1 MALRDDDAED
11 DEGAGLGD
19 KEEKNKKM
27 EVMDVDQSTKREPR
41 AVQPTGRVVGVVKR
55 NWRA

>member
-11 DEGAGLGD
+11 DEGTGLGD
-19 KEEKNKKM
+19 KEEKNKKA
-27 EVMDVDQSTKREPR
+27 EAMDVDQATKSEPR
-41 AVQPTGRVVGVVKR
+41 AVQPTGRVVGIVKR

>member
-19 KEEKNKKM
+19 KEENNKKA
-27 EVMDVDQSTKREPR
+27 EVMDVDKSTKGEPR